1 MSKTIFITQN
11 SPEIRQ
17 KLEDAGFS
25 ICICAL
31 FDDSIWLIYHPDN
44 SFPYD
49 IHGEGY
55 TDEED
60 CDLGLKPLNRIQ
72 RRLAEEGY
80 YSKEREFFDTVEDF
94 LKKYKPNHKKDEK
107 NSNY

>member
-1 MSKTIFITQN
+1 MSKTVFIQQN

-25 ICICAL
+25 ICVCAL
-31 FDDSIWLIYHPDN
+31 FDDSIWLVYHPDDP
-44 SFPYD
+44 FPYD

-55 TDEED
+55 TNVED
-60 CDLGLKPLNRIQ
+60 CALDLKPLDRIQ

-80 YSKEREFFDTVEDF
+80 YSKEREFFDTVEAF
-94 LKKYKPNHKKDEK
+94 LEKYKPNHKNDEK